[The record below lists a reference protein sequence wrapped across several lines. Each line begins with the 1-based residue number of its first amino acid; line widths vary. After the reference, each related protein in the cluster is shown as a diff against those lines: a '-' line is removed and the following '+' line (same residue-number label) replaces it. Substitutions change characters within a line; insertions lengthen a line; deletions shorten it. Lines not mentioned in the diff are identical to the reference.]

1 MLAKDQDD
9 GKAELLIKSLTK
21 QEHFLILEETN
32 LQPISCLRS
41 NIRFER
47 TTMTDNKKIL
57 WEDLKGRCKNVKIDQ
72 VSNWRDSLEALE
84 DDNFRMNLNY
94 SCKGKI
100 E

>member
-1 MLAKDQDD
+1 
-9 GKAELLIKSLTK
+9 
-21 QEHFLILEETN
+21 
-32 LQPISCLRS
+32 
-41 NIRFER
+41 
-47 TTMTDNKKIL
+47 MTDNKKIL